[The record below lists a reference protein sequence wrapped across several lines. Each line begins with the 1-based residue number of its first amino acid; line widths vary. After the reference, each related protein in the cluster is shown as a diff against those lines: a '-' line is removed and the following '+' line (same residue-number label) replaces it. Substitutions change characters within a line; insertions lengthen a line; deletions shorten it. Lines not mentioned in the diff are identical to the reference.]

1 MSRRREP
8 PTLLVDDLP
17 AGIRTVIAA
26 AIDGAEIIV
35 VLGSQEVGYLSF
47 RSSVLEGVTLPIS
60 HLPAAEVPT
69 PNGVTVVAT
78 AMRLSQ
84 AARGRLSDELG
95 ASYIVLDLHEAPESA
110 DVVLTHP
117 VSPQLLAHLRGRFPQ
132 ARVIVTEIEDDE
144 LDISYPGPVG
154 RLLAAG
160 ASAYL
165 PPRPVSAIA
174 SSVHAYLTQGS
185 PPLIEETDPETKRLP
200 TPRTVSEEIAD
211 EQQHHP
217 G

>member
-8 PTLLVDDLP
+8 PTLDVDQLPVDL
-17 AGIRTVIAA
+17 RTVIAA
-26 AIDGAEIIV
+26 AIDGAEVTV
-35 VLGSQEVGYLSF
+35 VRESREIGHLSF
-47 RSSVLEGVTLPIS
+47 HSSVLEGVTLPVS
-60 HLPAAEVPT
+60 RLPVADVPT
-69 PNGVTVVAT
+69 PDGVTVVAT
-78 AMRLSQ
+78 AMRLSDS
-84 AARGRLSDELG
+84 ARSRLSDEFG
-95 ASYIVLDLHEAPESA
+95 PAYIVLDLHEAPEST

-132 ARVIVTEIEDDE
+132 SRVIITEIEDDE

-154 RLLAAG
+154 RLLEAG

-185 PPLIEETDPETKRLP
+185 LPLIEGTDREPKRLT
-200 TPRTVSEEIAD
+200 TPQTVIREIAD
-211 EQQHHP
+211 EQQQHP